1 MTFKKIIL
9 YDEPSVP
16 EINVP
21 NLVKFLKQTLPVEV
35 IVKDNFFKEFSTQQ
49 IQKISESRIFK
60 INKPF
65 QRHAASQTDL
75 ELEEEFCKKS
85 EVMEQTRKP
94 EDAVNISEVVMYD
107 GFEIQKIIRDQ
118 LEIDDQILHVVLTN
132 RLTCTYDESDFR
144 YHGRAVICSN
154 PAIIST
160 TGIIEAPAK
169 SKEFY
174 IETMANKAQGLDIK
188 SIKDKHKGEFLE
200 YHDKRLS
207 QVIEGYLLQVL
218 FYVLTGGAFCNH
230 LDCRLNNA
238 HWQKD
243 LLRSQIEIRKLCDK
257 HQKIL
262 DSQRW
267 FKC

>member
-49 IQKISESRIFK
+49 IQKISESRIFE

-65 QRHAASQTDL
+65 QRLAASQTDL

-85 EVMEQTRKP
+85 QIMEQTKKP
-94 EDAVNISEVVMYD
+94 EDVTNISEVVMYD

-160 TGIIEAPAK
+160 TGII
-169 SKEFY
+169 
-174 IETMANKAQGLDIK
+174 
-188 SIKDKHKGEFLE
+188 
-200 YHDKRLS
+200 
-207 QVIEGYLLQVL
+207 
-218 FYVLTGGAFCNH
+218 
-230 LDCRLNNA
+230 
-238 HWQKD
+238 
-243 LLRSQIEIRKLCDK
+243 
-257 HQKIL
+257 
-262 DSQRW
+262 
-267 FKC
+267 